1 MTTCAQAPAARDRP
15 PGSLAFDGTSGW
27 RAPGAAAQT
36 RILTARFV
44 KSLLLDRR
52 LLLIGLIEPLMMLTA
67 FGQVFSGIVHAPG
80 FPAGVRYVDF
90 LLPAL
95 FLTTALQSG
104 LQAGMGLV
112 DDAREGMSA
121 RLRTM
126 PVWPGSIL
134 VARSLA
140 GLARVVLRLLF
151 LLTLAFCVFGY
162 RPAGGP
168 SGMLAAVVL
177 ALVIGWSLGWVFIA
191 LACWVDN
198 AETLHAVAGVV
209 MFPLMFASSA
219 FVPVDGLPSW
229 LGWIAR
235 LNPITYGVDA
245 ARDLTL
251 TGTAAMGAL
260 VAIPTALTI
269 AALALP
275 VAVKGLGRQG

>member
-1 MTTCAQAPAARDRP
+1 M
-15 PGSLAFDGTSGW
+15 
-27 RAPGAAAQT
+27 
-36 RILTARFV
+36 LTARSL

-52 LLLIGLIEPLMMLTA
+52 LLLVGLIEPLMMLTA

-126 PVWPGSIL
+126 PVWPGSVL

-140 GLARVVLRLLF
+140 GLTRVVLRLLF
-151 LLTLAFCVFGY
+151 LLTLAYGAFGY

-168 SGMLAAVVL
+168 VGTLAAVAL

-198 AETLHAVAGVV
+198 AETLHAVAGAV

-219 FVPVDGLPSW
+219 FVPVDGLPPW

-235 LNPITYGVDA
+235 LNPLTYGIDA

-251 TGTAAMGAL
+251 TGTAAAGTL
-260 VAIPTALTI
+260 VAVPTALAI
-269 AALALP
+269 AALTVP
-275 VAVKGLGRQG
+275 VAVKGFSRQG

>member
-1 MTTCAQAPAARDRP
+1 M
-15 PGSLAFDGTSGW
+15 
-27 RAPGAAAQT
+27 
-36 RILTARFV
+36 RILTARSV

-52 LLLIGLIEPLMMLTA
+52 LLLVGLIEPLLMLTA

-80 FPAGVRYVDF
+80 FPAGVRYIDY

-95 FLTTALQSG
+95 FLMTSLQSG

-112 DDAREGMSA
+112 DDARAGMLA

-140 GLARVVLRLLF
+140 GLTRVVLRLVL
-151 LLTLAFCVFGY
+151 LLTLAYCVFGY
-162 RPAGGP
+162 RPAGGL
-168 SGMLAAVVL
+168 GGTLAAVAL

-191 LACWVDN
+191 LACRVDN

-229 LGWIAR
+229 LGRVAS
-235 LNPITYGVDA
+235 LNPITYGIDA
-245 ARDLTL
+245 ARDLSL

-260 VAIPTALTI
+260 VAIPVALASAALTVPI
-269 AALALP
+269 
-275 VAVKGLGRQG
+275 AVKGLGRQG